1 MDWTRTVLSA
11 TRNFGLF
18 YAIALSIL
26 VVGKL
31 PATEA
36 KQSRPNVVV
45 VVVDDLRWDEFGA
58 AGHPYLKT
66 PNIDRLAREGA
77 RFANAFHAVP
87 LCSPNR
93 ASLLTGQ
100 YASRHGITDNVARN
114 RASHNLQIFPRT
126 LQAGG
131 YETAFVGKWHM
142 GNDPRPRRG
151 FDYWVGLPGQ
161 GRTVD
166 PELYE
171 AGQLQTVPGYV
182 TDVLTD
188 RAVAFISRPR
198 ERPFLLYLSHK
209 AIHPDLRQLDDGSA
223 DLSRLFPYIPAPRHV
238 GEHEAMD
245 YPRRANVI
253 TTLYDLNQQPALQ
266 RALQYRNS
274 PELSK
279 SFAKI
284 VDPGTSDNTIRRRTE
299 MLLAVDESLG
309 RIFETLEDQGTLE
322 QTAVVFT
329 SDNGY
334 FYGEHGLSVERRLP
348 YEESIRNPLLV
359 RYPKITSTPVVVDAL
374 VSSIDIAPTI
384 LDLADVPIGDHV
396 QGRSLV
402 PLLTEQVSNWRKS
415 LLVEF
420 YTYENPMPW
429 LVDMDYRA
437 VRTATHKY
445 IHWIKHPNEAEL
457 YDLTSDPYEKNN
469 RINDPTLTSI
479 KLALQQSLQSL
490 VLEAMG
496 LNNPR

>member
-1 MDWTRTVLSA
+1 MA
-11 TRNFGLF
+11 QLF
-18 YAIALSIL
+18 YAIALTIF
-26 VVGKL
+26 VVVAV
-31 PATEA
+31 PAAEA
-36 KQSRPNVVV
+36 PQPRPNVVV

-66 PNIDRLAREGA
+66 PNIDRLAQEGV

-114 RASHNLQIFPRT
+114 RASHQLQTFPRA
-126 LQAGG
+126 LQSAG

-142 GNDPRPRRG
+142 GNDPRPRPG

-171 AGQLQTVPGYV
+171 AGQLHTVPGYV

-188 RAVAFISRPR
+188 RALAFITRPH
-198 ERPFLLYLSHK
+198 EQPFLLYLSHK

-223 DLSRLFPYIPAPRHV
+223 DLSRPFPYIPAPRHV
-238 GEHEAMD
+238 GDHEALS
-245 YPRRANVI
+245 YPRRANLVAS
-253 TTLYDLNQQPALQ
+253 LDDLNQQPALQ

-274 PELSK
+274 PEISK
-279 SFAKI
+279 TFAKI

-309 RIFETLEDQGTLE
+309 RIIETLEGRGELQRT
-322 QTAVVFT
+322 VIIFT

-359 RYPKITSTPVVVDAL
+359 RYPKIAPAPVVVDAL
-374 VSSIDIAPTI
+374 VSSIDIAPTV
-384 LDLADVPIGDHV
+384 LDLAGVSIGNHV

-402 PLLTEQVSNWRKS
+402 PLMQGDKRNGKLAPWRKS
-415 LLVEF
+415 ILVEF

-457 YDLTSDPYEKNN
+457 YDLISDPYENNN
-469 RINDPTLTSI
+469 RINDPGLKSV
-479 KLALQQSLQSL
+479 KLALQRSLQTL

-496 LNNPR
+496 LNPTQ